1 MKKIAFRISSDFAD
15 HFASDLIQKKL
26 KLAQIES
33 VLFKISDSISAED
46 FQGLVLLAN
55 TQDTTLLNADIL
67 HFHEQSKPVIVF
79 DESAKYVAQSLRK
92 YNPVIAVQENDHDI
106 PKLNKMGIDTEVCP
120 QDDFI
125 TDRFTKILSSTIKL
139 SESKLNPSIEKG
151 LQSLCKEL
159 VEMC

>member
-33 VLFKISDSISAED
+33 VLFKISESLSVQD
-46 FQGLVLLAN
+46 FQGLVLIAN
-55 TQDTTLLNADIL
+55 AQDMTLLNSDIL
-67 HFHEQSKPVIVF
+67 QFHEQSKPVIVF

-92 YNPVIAVQENDHDI
+92 YNPVIAVQENDQDI

-139 SESKLNPSIEKG
+139 SDSKLNSSIEKG

>member
-1 MKKIAFRISSDFAD
+1 MKKIAFRISNDLSA
-15 HFASDLIQKKL
+15 HFASELIQKKL
-26 KLAQIES
+26 KSSQIES
-33 VLFKISDSISAED
+33 TLFKISDSISPAD
-46 FQGLVLLAN
+46 FQGLVLLVNA
-55 TQDTTLLNADIL
+55 QDINLLNADIL

-92 YNPVIAVQENDHDI
+92 FNPVIAVRENDQDI
-106 PKLNKMGIDTEVCP
+106 PKLNKMGIDTEICP

-125 TDRFTKILSSTIKL
+125 TDRYTKILSSTINL
-139 SESKLNPSIEKG
+139 SDSKLNPSIEKG

>member
-15 HFASDLIQKKL
+15 HFASHLIQKKL
-26 KLAQIES
+26 KSAQIES
-33 VLFKISDSISAED
+33 VLFKIADSLSAQD

-55 TQDTTLLNADIL
+55 TQDITLLNSDIL
-67 HFHEQSKPVIVF
+67 QFHEQSKPVIVF

-92 YNPVIAVQENDHDI
+92 YNPVIAVQENDQDI
-106 PKLNKMGIDTEVCP
+106 PKLNKMGIDTEICP

-139 SESKLNPSIEKG
+139 SDSKLNPSIEKG